1 MAESLSRRGHLK
13 SLNLFLLKYW
23 NLYDSL
29 FYSSYTIPKLKSW
42 HESGKNDLKKFIAQL
57 GIPLED
63 AKQKFDFLGATHKE
77 HLKERVCEAD
87 DGKKYADALVMTFT
101 YHLDSKHQ
109 YTALDFC
116 TIISAVLNSHSN
128 FNEIVLKLD
137 REDEDMFGSNKED
150 NFWCAYH
157 KLLERRTY

>member
-1 MAESLSRRGHLK
+1 MKQGRLN

-29 FYSSYTIPKLKSW
+29 FYSAYTIPKLKTW

-57 GIPLED
+57 GIPLEE
-63 AKQKFDFLGATHKE
+63 AKQKFDFLGANHKE

-87 DGKKYADALVMTFT
+87 DGRKYADALMMTFT

-109 YTALDFC
+109 YSALDFC
-116 TIISAVLNSHSN
+116 TIIASVLNNHRN
-128 FNEIVLKLD
+128 FNDIVLKLD

-157 KLLERRTY
+157 KLLERLIH